1 MLDKQFKQEHSNF
14 RIAIVVD
21 MWITGF
27 DVPCLSVLYNDKPL
41 QKHTLIQTISRVNRR
56 YEGKEYGLIVDYIG
70 IRENMRAAIKE
81 YGGEQFGP
89 SDDDIEAAYTVFV
102 NELEGLRALTQNLNF
117 SPFFASDPLTRLQ
130 FLQQAAEYVMA
141 QVSKSQKVSYQ
152 TLFKQHMKRLRSA
165 YNICQPAG
173 VLQDEETVWAQCYM
187 AICSFVSKMTQGQRD
202 TEAMNREVQQMV
214 REAIVCGSV
223 ESVFKDNDEEQI
235 FTDDYVREVE
245 SSVKLPHT
253 KFQILLR
260 VLKRAIREYSRTN
273 KVAAKRFDDMMEKV
287 VEAYNTRDKLDFAT
301 KVVGET
307 LGSIQELIDN
317 RVNELSGQL
326 ADIFRQL
333 QTDKSKFRD
342 LGITFEEKAF
352 YDILVEVRDMHG
364 FDYPNE
370 RCVALSRSINEL
382 VAGTAV
388 YADWLNNGT
397 LKRDLARDV
406 SKLLYRSGYPPEW
419 DEEVFRKVLEQVEN
433 FKTYEG
439 EYE

>member
-1 MLDKQFKQEHSNF
+1 M
-14 RIAIVVD
+14 
-21 MWITGF
+21 
-27 DVPCLSVLYNDKPL
+27 
-41 QKHTLIQTISRVNRR
+41 
-56 YEGKEYGLIVDYIG
+56 
-70 IRENMRAAIKE
+70 
-81 YGGEQFGP
+81 
-89 SDDDIEAAYTVFV
+89 
-102 NELEGLRALTQNLNF
+102 
-117 SPFFASDPLTRLQ
+117 
-130 FLQQAAEYVMA
+130 
-141 QVSKSQKVSYQ
+141 
-152 TLFKQHMKRLRSA
+152 
-165 YNICQPAG
+165 
-173 VLQDEETVWAQCYM
+173 
-187 AICSFVSKMTQGQRD
+187 
-202 TEAMNREVQQMV
+202 
-214 REAIVCGSV
+214 
-223 ESVFKDNDEEQI
+223 
-235 FTDDYVREVE
+235 
-245 SSVKLPHT
+245 KLPHT

-273 KVAAKRFDDMMEKV
+273 KVAAKRFDDMTEKV

-439 EYE
+439 E